1 MGIKNMTNE
10 YRHIEIARELL
21 DNHHFKTLDGV
32 IYRYNNSGLYVPDGK
47 AFIEGEA
54 QKLLDNNA
62 SSFVV
67 NEVVKWIE
75 RETRTERYEFDK
87 EPGVINTMEG
97 LIDIQNRKFREHSP
111 DYLSLIQIPVIFD
124 SKKECPRIS
133 QFFSEILNPEDIPV
147 IEELFGYCL
156 WRQYHIQKAFLLVGE
171 GSNGKSTLIELL
183 RTFLG
188 RKNCSSLTFQEL
200 EEDRFAKEYL
210 YMKLANLSS
219 DIPSKA
225 MHHVGTFKMLTGGDE
240 ISADRK
246 FRDMIRFNN
255 FAKIVFSANR
265 PPKVYNDDSYAFWR
279 RWVIIDFPN
288 QFTTGADKNL
298 LAKLTTMDELCGL
311 FNLSLKG
318 LKRLLEKGDFSTT
331 TTPDDIAKKYNIMAD
346 PVLSFVN
353 DCCELGDYI
362 TERDTLYEAFS
373 AYFLEKHISLVS
385 KESFG
390 RNLQN
395 SPSLKIGNTR
405 LRDGEHRSYAWR
417 GLRLKEN

>member
-1 MGIKNMTNE
+1 MVIKQIANE
-10 YRHIEIARELL
+10 LRHISIARELC
-21 DNHHFKTLDGV
+21 DRYHFKTLDKV
-32 IYRYNNSGLYVPDGK
+32 IYRYNNSGLYVPDGE
-47 AFIEGEA
+47 AVIESEA
-54 QKLLDNNA
+54 QQLLDNNA
-62 SSFVV
+62 SSFVI
-67 NEVVKWIE
+67 NEVVKWIA
-75 RETRTERYEFDK
+75 RETVTNRTEFDK
-87 EPGVINTMEG
+87 EPNILNTMTG
-97 LIDIQNRKFREHSP
+97 FIDCITGKFTEHTP
-111 DYLSLIQIPVIFD
+111 DYPSLIQIPVIYEPGID
-124 SKKECPRIS
+124 CPKIK
-133 QFFSEILNPEDIPV
+133 QFFSEVLNPEDITV

-156 WRQYHIQKAFLLVGE
+156 LRRYLIQKAFILVGE

-188 RKNCSSLTFQEL
+188 RNNCSSLTFQAL
-200 EEDRFAKEYL
+200 EEDRFAKATL

-240 ISADRK
+240 ITADRK
-246 FRDMIRFNN
+246 FRDLVKFVN

-279 RWVIIDFPN
+279 RLIIIDFPN

-298 LAKLTTMDELCGL
+298 LSKLTTMDELCGL
-311 FNLSLKG
+311 LTLTLKG

-331 TTPDDIAKKYNIMAD
+331 TTPDEIAVRYNTMAD

-353 DCCELGDYI
+353 DCCELGDYSI
-362 TERDTLYEAFS
+362 ERDLLFEAFTN
-373 AYFLEKHISLVS
+373 YCQEKHISLIS

-405 LRDGEHRSYAWR
+405 LREGEHRSYAWR
-417 GLRLKEN
+417 GLHLKDS